1 MSVIKKLV
9 SVFLTAVIAA
19 GAVFSLPAEASN
31 VSNREYTAKYNLTV
45 RALKN
50 DEETMKAIKD
60 FGRSVVFIS
69 VSDGKK
75 KAKVFLS
82 QSPDLSKALTEAFE
96 KAKKSGMFPKWF
108 KLDVV
113 VSDEEKS
120 YLDFVDDNMQLR
132 NSNMRKGVAF
142 TSYYG
147 TALLEAQINSSGLLN
162 YETGEFD
169 LKKVN
174 EELKAMGKKKLA
186 SIPDTLRLFTTQG
199 YFAENRAY
207 VHKLANGSHNNGR
220 RKITVDRRTIE
231 ELARKTSEY
240 LSGIIDKKGKFIYGY
255 YPIDNQELE
264 GYNILRHAGT
274 IWSLI
279 MQYDMCRDEGLV
291 PVIDSAIEYLKKNI
305 HNQNSQTAYVADG
318 SRLDVGGNG
327 LALLALTTY
336 AEVFGSTKHNALI
349 RQLANGII
357 KMQKKDGSY
366 IHTLDKKTYKT
377 AEEYIIIYYDGEAAY
392 GILKA
397 YGILGDKKY
406 LTAASKACDYF
417 VKKDYASLHS
427 HWMSYVFNEITKYL
441 PYERYYEFGL
451 KNIDADNFSVNA
463 YASKGSSNV
472 AAETLNASLEMYQR
486 MIDDGVECKYL
497 ETFDDVQAVK
507 ASIRRAEFGFNFFMF
522 PECAMYFK
530 DPSTVVNS
538 MAIREDNFRIRIDDI
553 QHFLDGY
560 YLFWKNFDTIIE
572 YKENPPSLRPK
583 TEPETQTDAG
593 DADAGDAEGGEENG
607 EEGSAEDG
615 TENPDAAADAPAD
628 DTKENDTKETA

>member
-1 MSVIKKLV
+1 MSAVKKLV

-50 DEETMKAIKD
+50 DEETMKAVKA
-60 FGRSVVFIS
+60 FGRTVVFIS

-82 QSPDLSKALTEAFE
+82 QSPDMSKALTEAFE
-96 KAKKSGMFPKWF
+96 KAKKSGMYPKWF

-120 YLDFVDDNMQLR
+120 YLDFTDANLTI
-132 NSNMRKGVAF
+132 RKGGMKSGIAF
-142 TSYYG
+142 TPYYG
-147 TALLEAQINSSGLLN
+147 TALLEQQINSGGLLN
-162 YETGEFD
+162 YETGELD

-174 EELKAMGKKKLA
+174 DELKAMGKKKLG

-199 YFAENRAY
+199 YFAENRSYA
-207 VHKLANGSHNNGR
+207 HKLVSGSHNNGR
-220 RKITVDRRTIE
+220 RRITADRRTVE

-291 PVIDSAIEYLKKNI
+291 PVIDSAVDYLKKYI
-305 HNQNSQTAYVADG
+305 HQKDSKTAFVVDG
-318 SRLDVGGNG
+318 TRLNVGGNG

-336 AEVFGSTKHNALI
+336 AEVFGTSKHNALI

-441 PYERYYEFGL
+441 PYERYFEFGL
-451 KNIDADNFSVNA
+451 KNIDADDFSVNA

-472 AAETLNASLEMYQR
+472 AAETLNASIEMYQR
-486 MIDDGVECKYL
+486 LIEGGYDCKYL
-497 ETFDDVQAVK
+497 DTFDDVQAVK
-507 ASIRRAEFGFNFFMF
+507 ASIRRAEIGFDFFMF
-522 PECAMYFK
+522 PEYAMYFK
-530 DPSTVVNS
+530 APDTVVNS
-538 MAIREDNFRIRIDDI
+538 MAIREDLFRIRIDDI

-560 YLFWKNFDTIIE
+560 YLYWKNYDTIME
-572 YKENPPSLRPK
+572 YKDNPPSLRPK
-583 TEPETQTDAG
+583 AEPEPEEA
-593 DADAGDAEGGEENG
+593 DAEGGADDGG
-607 EEGSAEDG
+607 EAAEGAE
-615 TENPDAAADAPAD
+615 TEAPAD
-628 DTKENDTKETA
+628 SAGEKDKKETA

>member
-1 MSVIKKLV
+1 MSAVKKLV

-50 DEETMKAIKD
+50 DEETMKAVKA
-60 FGRSVVFIS
+60 FGRTVVFIS

-82 QSPDLSKALTEAFE
+82 QSPDMSKALTEAFE
-96 KAKKSGMFPKWF
+96 KAKKSGMYPKWF

-120 YLDFVDDNMQLR
+120 YLDFTDANLTI
-132 NSNMRKGVAF
+132 RKGGMKSGIAF
-142 TSYYG
+142 TPYYG
-147 TALLEAQINSSGLLN
+147 TALLEQQINSGGLLN
-162 YETGEFD
+162 YETGELD

-174 EELKAMGKKKLA
+174 DELKAMGKKKLG

-199 YFAENRAY
+199 YFAENRSYA
-207 VHKLANGSHNNGR
+207 HKLVSGSHNNGR
-220 RKITVDRRTIE
+220 RRITADRRTVE

-291 PVIDSAIEYLKKNI
+291 PVIDSAVDYLKKYI
-305 HNQNSQTAYVADG
+305 HQKDSKTAFVVDG
-318 SRLDVGGNG
+318 TRLNVGGNG

-336 AEVFGSTKHNALI
+336 AEVFGTSKHNALI

-441 PYERYYEFGL
+441 PYERYFEFGL
-451 KNIDADNFSVNA
+451 KNIDADDFSVNA

-472 AAETLNASLEMYQR
+472 AAETLNASIEMYQR
-486 MIDDGVECKYL
+486 LIEGGYDCKYL
-497 ETFDDVQAVK
+497 DTFDDVQAVK
-507 ASIRRAEFGFNFFMF
+507 ASIRRAEIGFDFFMF
-522 PECAMYFK
+522 PEYAMYFK
-530 DPSTVVNS
+530 APDTVVNS
-538 MAIREDNFRIRIDDI
+538 MAIREDLFRIRIDDI

-560 YLFWKNFDTIIE
+560 YLYWKNYDTIME
-572 YKENPPSLRPK
+572 YKDNPPSLRPK
-583 TEPETQTDAG
+583 AEPEEA
-593 DADAGDAEGGEENG
+593 DAEGGADDGGADDGG
-607 EEGSAEDG
+607 EAAEGAE
-615 TENPDAAADAPAD
+615 TEAPAD
-628 DTKENDTKETA
+628 SAGEKDKKETA

>member
-1 MSVIKKLV
+1 MSVVKKLV
-9 SVFLTAVIAA
+9 SAFLTAVIAA
-19 GAVFSLPAEASN
+19 GAIFSLPAEASN
-31 VSNREYTAKYNLTV
+31 VTNREYTAKYNLTV

-82 QSPDLSKALTEAFE
+82 QSYDLSKALTETFE
-96 KAKKSGMFPKWF
+96 KAKKSGVFPKWF

-113 VSDEEKS
+113 ISDEEKS
-120 YLDFVDDNMQLR
+120 YIDFVDENMQLR
-132 NSNMRKGVAF
+132 NSGMRKGVAF

-162 YETGEFD
+162 YETGELD

-174 EELKAMGKKKLA
+174 AELGAMGKKKL
-186 SIPDTLRLFTTQG
+186 SSLPSTLRLFSTQG
-199 YFAENRAY
+199 YFAENKAY
-207 VHKLANGSHNNGR
+207 AYKLASGTYNNGR
-220 RKITVDRRTIE
+220 RKITADHKTVE

-240 LSGIIDKKGKFIYGY
+240 LSSIIDKKGKFVYGY

-291 PVIDSAIEYLKKNI
+291 PVIDSALEYLKKNI
-305 HNQNSQTAYVADG
+305 QVQNSQTAYVVDG
-318 SRLDVGGNG
+318 SRLNVGGNG

-336 AEVFGSTKHNALI
+336 EEVFGTTKYNALI
-349 RQLANGII
+349 RQLANGIL

-392 GILKA
+392 GMLRA

-441 PYERYYEFGL
+441 PYERYFEFGL
-451 KNIDADNFSVNA
+451 KNIDADDFSINA

-472 AAETLNASLEMYQR
+472 AAETLNASLELYQR
-486 MIDDGVECKYL
+486 LIEGGYECRYL
-497 ETFDDVQAVK
+497 DTFDDVQAIK
-507 ASIRRAEFGFNFFMF
+507 AIIRRAEIGFNFFMY
-522 PECAMYFK
+522 PEYAMYFK

-560 YLFWKNFDTIIE
+560 YLYWKNLDTILE

-583 TEPETQTDAG
+583 TVPKTEDEA
-593 DADAGDAEGGEENG
+593 AEG
-607 EEGSAEDG
+607 EEGSDQAEG
-615 TENPDAAADAPAD
+615 TEETETEADAPAAD
-628 DTKENDTKETA
+628 DTKETDTKETA

>member
-1 MSVIKKLV
+1 MSAVKKLV

-50 DEETMKAIKD
+50 DEETMKAVKA
-60 FGRSVVFIS
+60 FGRTVVFIS

-82 QSPDLSKALTEAFE
+82 QSPDMSKALTEAFE
-96 KAKKSGMFPKWF
+96 KAKKSGMYPKWF

-120 YLDFVDDNMQLR
+120 YLDFTDANLTI
-132 NSNMRKGVAF
+132 RKGGMKSGIAF
-142 TSYYG
+142 TPYYG
-147 TALLEAQINSSGLLN
+147 TALLEQQINSGGLLN
-162 YETGEFD
+162 YETGELD

-174 EELKAMGKKKLA
+174 DELKAMGKKKLG

-199 YFAENRAY
+199 YFAENRSYA
-207 VHKLANGSHNNGR
+207 HKLVSGSHNNGR
-220 RKITVDRRTIE
+220 RRITADRRTVE

-291 PVIDSAIEYLKKNI
+291 PVIDSAVDYLKKYI
-305 HNQNSQTAYVADG
+305 HQKDSKTAFVVDG
-318 SRLDVGGNG
+318 TRLNVGGNG

-336 AEVFGSTKHNALI
+336 AEVFGTSKHNALI

-357 KMQKKDGSY
+357 NMQKKDGSY

-441 PYERYYEFGL
+441 PYERYFEFGL
-451 KNIDADNFSVNA
+451 KNIDSDDFSVNA

-472 AAETLNASLEMYQR
+472 AAETLNASIEMYQR
-486 MIDDGVECKYL
+486 LIEGGYDCKYL
-497 ETFDDVQAVK
+497 DTFDDVQAVK
-507 ASIRRAEFGFNFFMF
+507 ASIRRAEIGFDFFMF
-522 PECAMYFK
+522 PEYAMYFK
-530 DPSTVVNS
+530 APDTVVNS
-538 MAIREDNFRIRIDDI
+538 MAIREDLFRIRIDDI

-560 YLFWKNFDTIIE
+560 YLYWKNYDTIME
-572 YKENPPSLRPK
+572 YKDNPPSLRPK
-583 TEPETQTDAG
+583 AEPEPEEA
-593 DADAGDAEGGEENG
+593 DAEGGADDGG
-607 EEGSAEDG
+607 EAAEGAE
-615 TENPDAAADAPAD
+615 TEAPAD
-628 DTKENDTKETA
+628 SAGEKETA

>member
-1 MSVIKKLV
+1 MSAVKKLV

-50 DEETMKAIKD
+50 DEETMKAVKA
-60 FGRSVVFIS
+60 FGRTVVFIS

-82 QSPDLSKALTEAFE
+82 QSPDMSKALTEAFE
-96 KAKKSGMFPKWF
+96 KAKKSGMYPKWF

-120 YLDFVDDNMQLR
+120 YLDFTDANLTI
-132 NSNMRKGVAF
+132 RKGGMKSGIAF
-142 TSYYG
+142 TPYYG
-147 TALLEAQINSSGLLN
+147 TALLEQQINSGGLLN
-162 YETGEFD
+162 YETGELD

-174 EELKAMGKKKLA
+174 DELKAMGKKKLG

-199 YFAENRAY
+199 YFAENRSYA
-207 VHKLANGSHNNGR
+207 HKLVSGSHNNGR
-220 RKITVDRRTIE
+220 RRITADRRTVE

-291 PVIDSAIEYLKKNI
+291 PVIDSAVDYLKKYI
-305 HNQNSQTAYVADG
+305 HQKDSKTAFVVDG
-318 SRLDVGGNG
+318 TRLNVGGNG

-336 AEVFGSTKHNALI
+336 AEVFGTSKHNALI

-357 KMQKKDGSY
+357 NMQKKDGSY

-441 PYERYYEFGL
+441 PYERYFEFGL
-451 KNIDADNFSVNA
+451 KNIDADDFSVNA

-472 AAETLNASLEMYQR
+472 AAETLNASIEMYQR
-486 MIDDGVECKYL
+486 LIEGGYDCKYL
-497 ETFDDVQAVK
+497 DTFDDVQAVK
-507 ASIRRAEFGFNFFMF
+507 ASIRRAEIGFDFFMF
-522 PECAMYFK
+522 PEYAMYFK
-530 DPSTVVNS
+530 APDTVVNS
-538 MAIREDNFRIRIDDI
+538 MAIREDLFRIRIDDI

-560 YLFWKNFDTIIE
+560 YLYWKNYDTIME
-572 YKENPPSLRPK
+572 YKDNPPSLRPK
-583 TEPETQTDAG
+583 AEPEPEEA
-593 DADAGDAEGGEENG
+593 DAEGGADDGG
-607 EEGSAEDG
+607 EAAEG
-615 TENPDAAADAPAD
+615 TETEAPAD
-628 DTKENDTKETA
+628 SAGEKDKKETA